1 MFDLASI
8 TSTKHNG
15 TLRVLIHGVPGIG
28 KSTFGASMPAP
39 VFIQCED
46 GLSGIEAKAFPLAQS
61 FEDVAEQLGVIATN
75 HGPFQTIVID
85 TVDALERLIW
95 RKVCAEHRVNSIE
108 DMGYGKG
115 YIHALNYW
123 AQFLQMMDAL
133 RASGLNICLLCH
145 TEVRK
150 FQSPI
155 VDSYDR
161 YELATHKRA
170 TAMLVEWCDVLGFAN
185 WKTLTR
191 TEEAGFNKTVSK
203 GVATGLRRLH
213 LIEAPAYVA
222 KNRFSLP
229 AEIEFSWPALAA
241 ELGK

>member
-95 RKVCAEHRVNSIE
+95 RKGCAENRVSSIE

-133 RASGLNICLLCH
+133 RDA
-145 TEVRK
+145 K
-150 FQSPI
+150 
-155 VDSYDR
+155 
-161 YELATHKRA
+161 ELQA
-170 TAMLVEWCDVLGFAN
+170 
-185 WKTLTR
+185 
-191 TEEAGFNKTVSK
+191 
-203 GVATGLRRLH
+203 
-213 LIEAPAYVA
+213 
-222 KNRFSLP
+222 
-229 AEIEFSWPALAA
+229 
-241 ELGK
+241 